1 MYRPKRVLL
10 EADTAEREKGMKI
23 KKIVGK
29 KLKAIRLKNDMT
41 IQELAESSRV
51 SSNMISRIERGLTIP
66 SVEILM
72 KLAGVFDKSINY
84 FVEEVS
90 TTHEVVFSSP
100 GKRDKTVYDDEHNM
114 HTESFTSGL
123 RDSQFTSFFCTVKKG
138 GSSGMQNMYHPGD
151 ELIYLLEGRLK
162 VDIAGEIHILH
173 SGDSLSFKSHLP
185 HRWDNIG
192 GGDAKVIWT
201 LSPFTII

>member
-1 MYRPKRVLL
+1 MR
-10 EADTAEREKGMKI
+10 I

-41 IQELAESSRV
+41 IQELAEKSGV
-51 SSNMISRIERGLTIP
+51 SSNMISRVERGLTIP

-90 TTHEVVFSSP
+90 TTHEVVFTSP
-100 GKRDKTVYDDEHNM
+100 GCRDKTVYDDESNM
-114 HTESFTSGL
+114 HTESLTSGL
-123 RDSQFTSFFCTVKKG
+123 RDPQFMSFLCTVPEG
-138 GSSGMQNMYHPGD
+138 GTSGHKNMFHPGD
-151 ELIYLLEGRLK
+151 ELIYIMEGNLRIS
-162 VDIAGEIHILH
+162 IAGEQHILKP
-173 SGDSLSFKSHLP
+173 GDSLSFKSHLP

-192 GGDAKVIWT
+192 DGEAKVLWT